1 MGKRVEFNK
10 GEDKFVVLNI
20 EKEKVEGE
28 RM

>member
-1 MGKRVEFNK
+1 MGKIVEFNK